1 MRPVIENK
9 IEIRK
14 TACGLDVNSDFSI
27 DFVQNIADKIE
38 TVAEKKVK
46 AKRNGESF

>member
-27 DFVQNIADKIE
+27 DFVQNTADKIE